1 MTLPISQDGLTI
13 GPFTA
18 NTIDGVFYIK
28 TASPALVTLYYG
40 ILPGG
45 EKMAK
50 HPKVH
55 SIDDSS
61 EEDRGVIAVGGIVPG
76 TRLEVVSTE
85 PILQCEFLSNH
96 NSHARS

>member
-1 MTLPISQDGLTI
+1 MQCIIAQDGMSI
-13 GPFTA
+13 EPFTA
-18 NTIDGVFYIK
+18 NTVDGVFYIN

-55 SIDDSS
+55 SIDDTD
-61 EEDRGVIAVGGIVPG
+61 EEERGIIVVGGIVPG
-76 TRLEVVSTE
+76 TRLKVVSTTR
-85 PILQCEFLSNH
+85 ILQCEFLQTLKS
-96 NSHARS
+96 

>member
-1 MTLPISQDGLTI
+1 MQCIITQDRLSI
-13 GPFTA
+13 EPFTA

-61 EEDRGVIAVGGIVPG
+61 EEDRDVIAVGGIVPG
-76 TRLEVVSTE
+76 TRLKVVSTE
-85 PILQCEFLSNH
+85 PILQCEFLQTIKS
-96 NSHARS
+96 